1 MKSVTFGKIGSS
13 LFAKLMLLLTAFI
26 IIPAIVILVFFE
38 TKVTGKIETE
48 LRENLFSLVQEKRDK
63 LATELNYME
72 NLSRTIV
79 NDNYV
84 IEYLRGLEHGAAPD
98 SAKLQRITSF
108 LETEMQKGNGI
119 YENMALFYKGN
130 LLTDGIGG
138 KSMPRS
144 ERTEDALGNLLLSHT
159 TGRPV
164 LSNVTVFKEE
174 EMSTPLAIFVMA
186 IELSKV
192 TDRIIKNEDEHIKT
206 IILDSQGFLVAS
218 DIYQDQLLK
227 YNFKEQDSGTAK
239 FFETVRATGSGTAA
253 LTWDGQEY
261 IAAFTPDEARS
272 LYVVNLMSVS
282 HFTKINDDL
291 LKWLTLLLIACVAL
305 GLLIANFAARKM
317 ICRPI
322 KNLTD
327 ATLQIAAGDCD
338 VQVDVKS
345 QDEIGLLAQSFKTL
359 VDNIRTGAAA
369 AAQIAAGKLDVQ
381 LTVRSEKDLLNK
393 NLNLMIEN
401 IRALVR
407 DINTLTEAAIQGQL
421 AVRADASQHSGE
433 YQRIV
438 NGINAT
444 LDAVIEPVNF
454 AAAYIQRMADGEY
467 VEAIEKD
474 YRGDYKILMESLMS
488 IRASLN
494 NLVGE
499 TVALT
504 RAAAAGDLTV
514 RADLTKFKG
523 GYADIATGFN
533 QTLDAVIAPLNEA
546 IAVLGRIAVND
557 YTTEMT
563 GQYQGM
569 LKQFAESV
577 NLTRARLVSIQD
589 AILRVAEGDISRLE
603 EFKQIGKRSENDR
616 MMPAMIKM
624 YQAIQ
629 DMGLEL
635 EKLTGAAVSGDLK
648 LRSDLTKFQG
658 GFQRVVAGFNKTLDA
673 MIAPITETLQ
683 VLQAVAEG
691 NLQVSVVGDYQGDHA
706 ILKEAVNT
714 TLAAFNNV
722 LGEINQAAEQVAI
735 GSKQI
740 ADSSQTLSQ
749 ASTEQASTVEE
760 ISSSITELAAQT
772 KQNAVNAG
780 QASELAQDAK
790 EKAIEGNE
798 QMRAMLT
805 AMGEINQASANIAKI
820 IKVIDEIAFQTN
832 ILALNAAVEAARA
845 GQYGKGFAV
854 VAEEVRNLAARSANA
869 AKETTELIEGSVK
882 KVEAG
887 TKIANKT
894 AEALNQIVD
903 EVTKTTALV
912 GEIAVA
918 SNEQATG
925 IAQINQG
932 ITQVS
937 QVTQGNSATA
947 EQSAAASQELSSQA
961 QLLKAMVEK
970 FKLKNELP
978 GPEAA
983 KPDPKGQVGQLPER
997 AKNKRIALDD
1007 QDFGKY

>member
-1 MKSVTFGKIGSS
+1 
-13 LFAKLMLLLTAFI
+13 
-26 IIPAIVILVFFE
+26 
-38 TKVTGKIETE
+38 
-48 LRENLFSLVQEKRDK
+48 
-63 LATELNYME
+63 
-72 NLSRTIV
+72 
-79 NDNYV
+79 
-84 IEYLRGLEHGAAPD
+84 
-98 SAKLQRITSF
+98 
-108 LETEMQKGNGI
+108 
-119 YENMALFYKGN
+119 
-130 LLTDGIGG
+130 
-138 KSMPRS
+138 
-144 ERTEDALGNLLLSHT
+144 
-159 TGRPV
+159 
-164 LSNVTVFKEE
+164 
-174 EMSTPLAIFVMA
+174 
-186 IELSKV
+186 
-192 TDRIIKNEDEHIKT
+192 
-206 IILDSQGFLVAS
+206 
-218 DIYQDQLLK
+218 
-227 YNFKEQDSGTAK
+227 
-239 FFETVRATGSGTAA
+239 
-253 LTWDGQEY
+253 
-261 IAAFTPDEARS
+261 
-272 LYVVNLMSVS
+272 
-282 HFTKINDDL
+282 
-291 LKWLTLLLIACVAL
+291 
-305 GLLIANFAARKM
+305 
-317 ICRPI
+317 
-322 KNLTD
+322 
-327 ATLQIAAGDCD
+327 
-338 VQVDVKS
+338 
-345 QDEIGLLAQSFKTL
+345 
-359 VDNIRTGAAA
+359 
-369 AAQIAAGKLDVQ
+369 
-381 LTVRSEKDLLNK
+381 
-393 NLNLMIEN
+393 
-401 IRALVR
+401 
-407 DINTLTEAAIQGQL
+407 
-421 AVRADASQHSGE
+421 
-433 YQRIV
+433 
-438 NGINAT
+438 
-444 LDAVIEPVNF
+444 
-454 AAAYIQRMADGEY
+454 
-467 VEAIEKD
+467 
-474 YRGDYKILMESLMS
+474 
-488 IRASLN
+488 
-494 NLVGE
+494 
-499 TVALT
+499 
-504 RAAAAGDLTV
+504 
-514 RADLTKFKG
+514 
-523 GYADIATGFN
+523 
-533 QTLDAVIAPLNEA
+533 
-546 IAVLGRIAVND
+546 
-557 YTTEMT
+557 
-563 GQYQGM
+563 
-569 LKQFAESV
+569 
-577 NLTRARLVSIQD
+577 
-589 AILRVAEGDISRLE
+589 
-603 EFKQIGKRSENDR
+603 